1 MTIEITKKE
10 LEEIVNYI
18 SGGEL
23 VKNMIDNGMSVSN
36 MAFILDT
43 LFTKIDDIKR
53 EMEDFNVSD

>member
-10 LEEIVNYI
+10 LKEVLNYV

-23 VKNMIDNGMSVSN
+23 VKNMNDNGISVSS

-43 LFTKIDDIKR
+43 LFTKINDIRR
-53 EMEDFNVSD
+53 EMEGF

>member
-1 MTIEITKKE
+1 MTLKITKKE
-10 LEEIVNYI
+10 LEEVVNYI

-23 VKNMIDNGMSVSN
+23 VKNMNDNGVSVSG

-43 LFTKIDDIKR
+43 LFTKIDDIRR

>member
-1 MTIEITKKE
+1 MTIKITKKE

-23 VKNMIDNGMSVSN
+23 VKNMNDNGISVGG

-53 EMEDFNVSD
+53 EMEDF

>member
-10 LEEIVNYI
+10 LEEVVNYI

-23 VKNMIDNGMSVSN
+23 VKNMNDNGVSASC

-43 LFTKIDDIKR
+43 LFTKIDDIRR

>member
-23 VKNMIDNGMSVSN
+23 VKNMIDNGVSVGC

-53 EMEDFNVSD
+53 EMEAANVSD

>member
-1 MTIEITKKE
+1 MTIEITEKE
-10 LEEIVNYI
+10 LKEVVNYI

-23 VKNMIDNGMSVSN
+23 VKNMNDNGVSVSS

>member
-10 LEEIVNYI
+10 LKEVLNYV

-23 VKNMIDNGMSVSN
+23 VKNMSDNGISFSGIT
-36 MAFILDT
+36 FILDT
-43 LFTKIDDIKR
+43 LFTKIDDIRR

>member
-10 LEEIVNYI
+10 LKEIVNYI

-23 VKNMIDNGMSVSN
+23 VKNMNDNGVSVSC

-43 LFTKIDDIKR
+43 LFTKISDIKR
-53 EMEDFNVSD
+53 EMEAANVSD